1 MPDKKV
7 CGFDPY
13 LPRMIQK
20 KSAQLS
26 NDYGIIPDLRSPKGR
41 NIYKATFWTDSRS
54 NCYDLIMRSSF
65 LIFLQYIYHLKNPTN
80 FFVEFERLYVI
91 EKYFIDLFFNL

>member
-41 NIYKATFWTDSRS
+41 NIYKATF
-54 NCYDLIMRSSF
+54 
-65 LIFLQYIYHLKNPTN
+65 
-80 FFVEFERLYVI
+80 
-91 EKYFIDLFFNL
+91 